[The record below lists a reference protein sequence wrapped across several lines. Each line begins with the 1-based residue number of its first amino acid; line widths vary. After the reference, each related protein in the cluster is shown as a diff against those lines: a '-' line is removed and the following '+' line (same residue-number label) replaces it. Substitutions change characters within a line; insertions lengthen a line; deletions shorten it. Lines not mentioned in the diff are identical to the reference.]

1 MTIRQSIRNRI
12 SRWIDKRI
20 PAAHEIFLGHRQL
33 FIFASRSGWMMAAIL
48 ILMLIGAT
56 NYQNSLAFGLTF
68 VLISIGLLSI
78 LKTYGNLSGM
88 TLKGLSPRAVFAGDK
103 ALFQITGKS
112 PSGCYSLGFGFDGK
126 IQDWYDFSPSR
137 EVLVELEQIAP
148 ARGWFHP
155 GRIYLAS
162 EYPLGIM
169 RCWSWLDLQQQVL
182 VYPKPISPGDYK
194 EFFEGGDDTD
204 KRTIQEGDDYQESKR
219 YQQGDPP
226 NHIDWK
232 IFAKTDELYTKK
244 FAEIQGSQLWLN
256 WESFKGTENELRLSF
271 LCYLILQAEK
281 SNRPYGL
288 KLPSQELP
296 PANGAVHQ
304 QQCLTALATFGNPPA
319 SREPYKKRSWLF
331 SFFQK
336 KRKAQNES

>member
-12 SRWIDKRI
+12 SRWLDKRI
-20 PAAHEIFLGHRQL
+20 PATHEIFLGHRQL

-48 ILMLIGAT
+48 ILMLVGAT
-56 NYQNSLAFGLTF
+56 NYQNSLAFALTF

-78 LKTYGNLSGM
+78 LKTYGNLSGL
-88 TLKGLSPRAVFAGDK
+88 TLKGLSPKPVFAGEIT
-103 ALFQITGKS
+103 LFQITGKS

-126 IQDWYDFSPSR
+126 IQNWYDFLATK
-137 EVLVELEQIAP
+137 ETLVELQLKASS
-148 ARGWFHP
+148 RGWFHP

-169 RCWSWLDLQQQVL
+169 RCWSWLDLQQKVL

-194 EFFEGGDDTD
+194 QFFESGDDTD
-204 KRTIQEGDDYQESKR
+204 KRTIQEGDDYQESRR
-219 YQQGDPP
+219 YQQGDQP

-244 FAEIQGSQLWLN
+244 FAEIKGSQLWLN
-256 WESFKGTENELRLSF
+256 WDSFDGVETELRLSF

-281 SNRPYGL
+281 TNRPYGL
-288 KLPSQELP
+288 KLPSQQFP

-304 QQCLTALATFGNPPA
+304 QQCLTALATFGEPPA
-319 SREPYKKRSWLF
+319 SKHSYKKKSGLF
-331 SFFQK
+331 SIFKK
-336 KRKAQNES
+336 KRKNSK